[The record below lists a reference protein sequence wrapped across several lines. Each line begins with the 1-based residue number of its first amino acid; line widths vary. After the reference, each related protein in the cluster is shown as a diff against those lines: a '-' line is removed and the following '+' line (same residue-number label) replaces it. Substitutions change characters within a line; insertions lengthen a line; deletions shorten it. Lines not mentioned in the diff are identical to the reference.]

1 MEKLH
6 FPALMNRCSV
16 QTGFSKT
23 SSQFGRV
30 MTAGFSAF
38 FFLSRLSVGVDWQL
52 TDENLKVHEYSCW
65 VIGFGL
71 ANFLCWSPKNTWRNV
86 HLFFFHAQR
95 FHAWAKSILQ
105 SPVPILAHR
114 YVNTTRSGCCTT
126 MIPCV
131 PKWSH
136 QPSPQMHVSVAFSPL
151 QKKKIIS
158 VDIILFQ
165 TKIRGLDTPTLQK
178 LKIFWGHIYTWQV
191 YIHWVK

>member
-38 FFLSRLSVGVDWQL
+38 FFSFATLCGSRLAAHRWKFEGPWIQL
-52 TDENLKVHEYSCW
+52 LGYWIWTRQFPVLVTKEHMKKCSY
-65 VIGFGL
+65 
-71 ANFLCWSPKNTWRNV
+71 
-86 HLFFFHAQR
+86 

-151 QKKKIIS
+151 QKKK
-158 VDIILFQ
+158 
-165 TKIRGLDTPTLQK
+165 K
-178 LKIFWGHIYTWQV
+178 LLVLI
-191 YIHWVK
+191 

>member
-151 QKKKIIS
+151 QKKIN
-158 VDIILFQ
+158 
-165 TKIRGLDTPTLQK
+165 
-178 LKIFWGHIYTWQV
+178 Y
-191 YIHWVK
+191 